1 MPQYLGVSRSAGYP
15 STLVS
20 VGAQGTPV
28 PWCLSDFMCGDYY
41 GGVLPFVFLL
51 SLSETPAGIA
61 LLGWA
66 SDLASCHLADGVE
79 PYASEEEA
87 IYLCSVT

>member
-1 MPQYLGVSRSAGYP
+1 MV
-15 STLVS
+15 V
-20 VGAQGTPV
+20 
-28 PWCLSDFMCGDYY
+28 
-41 GGVLPFVFLL
+41 VLPFVFLL